1 MTSTASPTST
11 TSPSA
16 QKPQGSADSAL
27 RYTMAYGWLLAFVL
41 SLAASLLI
49 VAPFFWFGSASGHD
63 FEFHVASWL
72 DVAGQ
77 WKEGIV
83 FPRWAEWANH
93 GFGEPRFI
101 FYPPLSWLLGPLLSF
116 FVPWNYVPVAF
127 IVLVQTFAG
136 VSAFALARR
145 LLPERAALL
154 GAVCYAANPNAL
166 LIIYMRSDYAE
177 LLASA
182 FFPLLFLAALQVGG
196 ILENRSGSKPRAVA
210 FFSAVFA
217 AVWLSNAPAGVMA
230 SYSVAL
236 LFVWIALSEKSW
248 RTLARGAGGI
258 ALGFG
263 LAAVYLVPAAYE
275 QRWVNI
281 EQALSSGLLPTENFL
296 YTVINDPEH
305 TLFNWIAS
313 TTAITLVVVTGVAA
327 VVGRCRVGSTGGAE
341 PRPYK
346 GLSRENG
353 TGLGMEK
360 DPGLGTENRAAAVD
374 ASALAGSR
382 ATGCIVEERVW
393 RALLLLAAVAT
404 LLMLRPTLIIW
415 ETLPK
420 LRFIQFPW
428 RWMSILS
435 VPFAYFVAAVV
446 VKRRFRWIWV
456 GTVLVLLGA
465 TATFFVHAT
474 WWDSDDIATLRAGI
488 TAGTGFD
495 GVDEYDPVGDDHYN
509 LPPKAA
515 EARILAQASDPGGG
529 ATILVERW
537 TANEKRLRVTSQK
550 PARLALRLLNYPA
563 WRVEVNGSPIV
574 TENAADSGQMVLE
587 LPAGESRVTAQF
599 VRTRDRSV
607 GGVVSLMSLLAAL
620 ALLLPRKRA

>member
-11 TSPSA
+11 TSPSG
-16 QKPQGSADSAL
+16 QEPQGSADSAL
-27 RYTMAYGWLLAFVL
+27 RYGTAYGWLLAFVL
-41 SLAASLLI
+41 SLVASLLI

-77 WKEGIV
+77 WNEGIV

-101 FYPPLSWLLGPLLSF
+101 FYPPLSWLLGPALSF
-116 FVPWNYVPVAF
+116 FVSWKYVPVAF

-136 VSAFALARR
+136 ISAFAFARR
-145 LLPERAALL
+145 ILPERAALF

-182 FFPLLFLAALQVGG
+182 FFPLLFWAALQVGG
-196 ILENRSGSKPRAVA
+196 ILENRSGSKARAVA
-210 FFSAVFA
+210 FFSAMFA

-230 SYSVAL
+230 SYGVAL
-236 LFVWIALSEKSW
+236 LFVWIVLADKSW
-248 RTLARGAGGI
+248 STLARGAAGI
-258 ALGFG
+258 GLGLG
-263 LAAVYLVPAAYE
+263 LAAFYLVPAAYE

-281 EQALSSGLLPTENFL
+281 GQALSSGLLPAENFL
-296 YTVINDPEH
+296 YTTTNDPEH

-313 TTAITLVVVTGVAA
+313 TTAITLVVVTAIAA
-327 VVGRCRVGSTGGAE
+327 LAAHRWNLQQSEA
-341 PRPYK
+341 
-346 GLSRENG
+346 
-353 TGLGMEK
+353 
-360 DPGLGTENRAAAVD
+360 GTEEK
-374 ASALAGSR
+374 
-382 ATGCIVEERVW
+382 TW
-393 RALLLLAAVAT
+393 RALLLLASAAT
-404 LLMLRPTLIIW
+404 LLMLRPSLIFW
-415 ETLPK
+415 EMLPK
-420 LRFIQFPW
+420 LRFVQFPW

-435 VPFAYFVAAVV
+435 VPFAYFLAAAVV
-446 VKRRFRWIWV
+446 KQRFRWIWF
-456 GTVLVLLGA
+456 GAVLAVLAA

-474 WWDSDDIATLRAGI
+474 WWDSDDIATLRAGFS
-488 TAGTGFD
+488 AGTGFD

-509 LPPKAA
+509 LPAKAA
-515 EARILAQASDPGGG
+515 EAKILADSSDPGGG

-537 TANEKRLRVTSQK
+537 AATEKRLRVTSQK

-563 WRVEVNGSPIV
+563 WRVEVNGSRVLP
-574 TENAADSGQMVLE
+574 ESAADSGQMVLE

-620 ALLLPRKRA
+620 ALLLPRKPA